1 MDGSWMQDGSCT
13 CMNCERV
20 HSRRVWDTDSVFV
33 RSTDGS
39 RLWVLILSHSREQFL
54 KQLLACL
61 LSVGKQLLAPLADT
75 GDPYSKGPC
84 YQK

>member
-1 MDGSWMQDGSCT
+1 MQDGSCT
-13 CMNCERV
+13 LSQFTHV
-20 HSRRVWDTDSVFV
+20 HSRRVWDNDSLFV

-39 RLWVLILSHSREQFL
+39 GVWVLILSHGREQFL

-61 LSVGKQLLAPLADT
+61 LSVGEQLLAPLADT
-75 GDPYSKGPC
+75 GDPYSKEPC